1 MSSPNPALVTQR
13 GARSLPRLAL
23 LVFCAAYVLPG
34 VFHRDPWRN
43 ADLVAYG
50 LMSAMAEGRTS
61 WLSPA
66 LGGVPADAALLPHW
80 LGALAIQWLG
90 PVFGDGAFAA
100 RVPFAL
106 LLALAMVLVW
116 YTTYYLARTQA
127 AQPVAFA
134 FGGEADPVD
143 YARAIADGA
152 LLALIATLGL
162 LQLGH
167 ETTPELGQLVG
178 VGLFMLALAIAPF
191 RLWQP
196 RVAIVAALLVLAGS
210 GAPATALGIGLGGV
224 LVCMRSAYET
234 VRRFVPWVAAATLA
248 SAALAAWLGAW
259 QWRASWPDADD
270 AVTLARQWGWFLWPV
285 WPLVLWTLWQW
296 RRHLTHRHISVP
308 LVTVVI
314 AMVGAIATD
323 MNDRLLMLAIPG
335 LAVLAA
341 FALPTLKRTSSAAID
356 WFSMFFFTF
365 GAIAIWFFYV
375 AMQTGVPAKPA
386 ANALRLVPGYVV
398 RFELVEL
405 VFALAGTVAWLWL
418 LRWRTGRHREA
429 LWKSMVIPAGGVAL
443 CWLLLMTLWR
453 APLDYARSS
462 RPEVEH
468 LRAYVASGGCIAA
481 PAAPPVAVAAL
492 EVFGPYQV
500 DALPDAV
507 DGRCD
512 NLLYRV
518 RGVKPPP
525 APPGWQHVTTLQR
538 MQDRGE
544 RFALYRRQAA
554 PAAAVEAPAAAAR

>member
-1 MSSPNPALVTQR
+1 VSSPNPALVTQR

-61 WLSPA
+61 WLSPT

-90 PVFGDGAFAA
+90 PLFGDGAFAA

-106 LLALAMVLVW
+106 LLSLAMVLVW

-191 RLWQP
+191 RDWQP
-196 RVAIVAALLVLAGS
+196 RVAVVAALLVLAGS
-210 GAPATALGIGLGGV
+210 GAPATALGIGLGGA
-224 LVCMRSAYET
+224 LVCMRSAYEK
-234 VRRFVPWVAAATLA
+234 VRRFVPWVVAATLA
-248 SAALAAWLGAW
+248 SSALAAWLGAW
-259 QWRASWPDADD
+259 QWRASWPDAED
-270 AVTLARQWGWFLWPV
+270 AVTLARQWAWFLWPV

-308 LVTVVI
+308 LVTVVV
-314 AMVGAIATD
+314 AMFAAIATN
-323 MNDRLLMLAIPG
+323 MNERLLMLAIPG

-341 FALPTLKRTSSAAID
+341 FSLPTLKRATSAAID

-365 GAIAIWFFYV
+365 GAIAIWLFYV

-386 ANALRLVPGYVV
+386 ANALRLVPGFVV
-398 RFELVEL
+398 RFEPVEL
-405 VFALAGTVAWLWL
+405 AFALAGTLAWLWL

-468 LRAYVASGGCIAA
+468 LGRYVAAGSCLAA
-481 PAAPPVAVAAL
+481 PSAPAVAVAAL
-492 EVFGPYQV
+492 EVFGRYRV
-500 DALPDAV
+500 DARPGAI
-507 DGRCD
+507 DGGCEH
-512 NLLYRV
+512 LLYRV
-518 RGVKPPP
+518 RSVKAPP
-525 APPGWQHVTTLQR
+525 APPGWRHVATLQR
-538 MQDRGE
+538 MHDRGE
-544 RFALYRRQAA
+544 RLALYRRQPAPDQADAA
-554 PAAAVEAPAAAAR
+554 EASAAR